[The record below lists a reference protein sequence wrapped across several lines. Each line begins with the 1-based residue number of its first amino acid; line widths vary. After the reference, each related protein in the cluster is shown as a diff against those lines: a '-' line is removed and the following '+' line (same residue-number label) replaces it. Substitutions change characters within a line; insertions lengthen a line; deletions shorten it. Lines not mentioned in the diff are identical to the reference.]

1 MLFATE
7 TLVVQSDFFPF
18 SIESFEMFKKVSSCF
33 AVVLVAVASVAVIAD
48 ELNLKDVKCV
58 VADKDANPSKS
69 AAYKDGTVYFC
80 CGGCQGKFSK
90 DQKSFA
96 TRANHQLV
104 ATKQYVQKSCPF
116 SGKPVDSAVT
126 TTVSGVDVGLCC
138 NGCKSKVEKAKPE
151 KQVELVFADKPFTI
165 AFAKPEAENQ

>member
-1 MLFATE
+1 
-7 TLVVQSDFFPF
+7 
-18 SIESFEMFKKVSSCF
+18 MFKKVSSCF
-33 AVVLVAVASVAVIAD
+33 AIALVAFVSVAVIAE

-69 AAYKDGTVYFC
+69 AAYKDATVYFC
-80 CGGCQGKFSK
+80 CGGCQSKFSK
-90 DQKSFA
+90 DQKTFA

-126 TTVSGVDVGLCC
+126 TKVSGVDVGLCC
-138 NGCKSKVEKAKPE
+138 NGCKSKIEKAKPE
-151 KQVELVFADKPFTI
+151 KQVELVFAEKQFAI
-165 AFAKPEAENQ
+165 AFAKPETEKK